1 MKRKLDENGEP
12 VGSAS
17 APETQPVNEPESKE
31 KDLAF
36 SDFDLDP
43 RLLQAISSEGFK
55 EPTLVQRKAIPLA
68 LEGKDV
74 LAKAKTGSGK
84 TVAYLL
90 PVLQSILKR
99 KQVRCSSEL
108 VAIPTGVDAN

>member
-12 VGSAS
+12 VGSAP
-17 APETQPVNEPESKE
+17 APEPRPANDATQKGEE
-31 KDLAF
+31 LAF
-36 SDFDLDP
+36 SDLDLDP

-55 EPTLVQRKAIPLA
+55 EPTLVQRQAIPLA
-68 LEGKDV
+68 LEGKDI

-90 PVLQSILKR
+90 PVLQALLKR
-99 KQVRCSSEL
+99 KQVRHRAPSPPPSID
-108 VAIPTGVDAN
+108 VVY